1 MTDHFTTDLSL
12 RGGKE
17 RQSANGAD
25 CAEADL
31 DIECCLLVGAL
42 ERSQGQFRH
51 R

>member
-12 RGGKE
+12 RVGK

-31 DIECCLLVGAL
+31 DIECCSLVGAL
-42 ERSQGQFRH
+42 ERSQEQFRH